1 MPDLTPASATAHPAL
16 LFDLDGTLVD
26 SVADLGSAVNR
37 LRAEHSLPPL
47 PPATIRTCV
56 GDGATVLVQR
66 TLPAEAFSVAALQRF
81 LALYADVLLDQT
93 RPYPGI
99 VDFLA
104 ARRHW
109 PLAVVT
115 NKPEGMT
122 RVLLA
127 GLGLDIYFPVIIGGD
142 TLTEKKPHPAPVLA
156 ALKHLGC
163 RPQDA
168 VMIGDHHTDLRA
180 GAAAGTRT
188 CFCVWGIGQ
197 DDGLPTDHRATTVND
212 LQQLF
217 PVQP

>member
-1 MPDLTPASATAHPAL
+1 MPDRIRETPPLTAL

-26 SVADLGSAVNR
+26 SVADLRTAVNN
-37 LRAEHSLPPL
+37 LRAERHLPPL
-47 PPATIRTCV
+47 PLTKVRACV
-56 GDGATVLVQR
+56 GDGATALVQR
-66 TLPAEAFSVAALQRF
+66 TLPAGTFSSNALQRF
-81 LALYADVLLDQT
+81 LTLYSEVLLDQT

-122 RVLLA
+122 HTLLA

-156 ALKHLGC
+156 ALKSLRC
-163 RPQDA
+163 RAKDA

-180 GAAAGTRT
+180 GAAAGART
-188 CFCVWGIGQ
+188 CFCAWGIGD
-197 DDGLPTDHRATTVND
+197 DDGLPADYRAATVAD
-212 LQQLF
+212 LQRLF
-217 PVQP
+217 PVSA